1 MYIPIH
7 WLKGQ
12 QQVYVFYDVD
22 KQNEQNNKQNKT
34 KQNRE
39 NYKYEHYEP
48 AKYPGIRKQ
57 IRNKTSVPLETTSDK
72 DEPNIVICGNRSG
85 TNTEQ
90 GT

>member
-1 MYIPIH
+1 MSIMS
-7 WLKGQ
+7 
-12 QQVYVFYDVD
+12 
-22 KQNEQNNKQNKT
+22 
-34 KQNRE
+34 
-39 NYKYEHYEP
+39 P

-57 IRNKTSVPLETTSDK
+57 IRNKTSVLLETTGGK